1 MCVERLSCREDSRGR
16 EHTAFFMAL
25 MIPYGVLGRVRE
37 LEWDF
42 QAGVLGGEFMVKE
55 KLVKIWQ

>member
-1 MCVERLSCREDSRGR
+1 
-16 EHTAFFMAL
+16 MAL
-25 MIPYGVLGRVRE
+25 MIPYGVSGMVRE

-42 QAGVLGGEFMVKE
+42 QAGVLGGESMLKK